1 MALTDKKLPL
11 DLKPDDRIA
20 AEIRRRL
27 DAAGMISCAMAMQIA
42 VHMGVAPEAVGQNL
56 DALGIHLT
64 RCQIG
69 LFGYP
74 GHAKGWAQAGTA
86 DLPEPIGLIDDL
98 NGVVDPAGTLSCVGI
113 WEAAERFGISR
124 LQAGLAA
131 DRTGRKIIGC
141 QLGAF

>member
-1 MALTDKKLPL
+1 MALADKKLPL
-11 DLKPDDRIA
+11 DLKPDERIA
-20 AEIRRRL
+20 AEIRPRL
-27 DAAGMISCAMAMQIA
+27 DAEGMMSCATAMQIA
-42 VHMGVAPEAVGQNL
+42 VHMGVAPEAVGRTL

-86 DLPEPIGLIDDL
+86 DRPEPTGLINAL
-98 NGVVDPAGTLSCVGI
+98 NGVADPAGTLSCVRI
-113 WEAAERFGISR
+113 WEATERIGVSR
-124 LQAGLAA
+124 LQAGFAA

>member
-1 MALTDKKLPL
+1 MALTDKKLSP
-11 DLKPDDRIA
+11 DLKPDERIA
-20 AEIRRRL
+20 AEIRPRL
-27 DAAGMISCAMAMQIA
+27 DAEGMISCATAMQIA
-42 VHMGVAPEAVGQNL
+42 VHLGVKPEAVGHTL

-86 DLPEPIGLIDDL
+86 DLPEPAGLIDDL
-98 NGVVDPAGTLSCVGI
+98 NGVADSAGTLSCVRI
-113 WEAAERFGISR
+113 WEAAERFGVSR
-124 LQAGLAA
+124 LQAGFAA
-131 DRTGRKIIGC
+131 DQTGRKIIGC